1 MKMNFILILTFS
13 INASR
18 ASKSNTPKIIF
29 NQLGLAFRIS
39 PAIHGQSLDQTIP
52 DRIEPKET
60 HLSREVIDGARTL
73 EKFLNEHTET
83 WMILIESVAEQKSKI
98 FSNLKLMFDQ
108 DHGNHW

>member
-29 NQLGLAFRIS
+29 HQLGHAFRIS
-39 PAIHGQSLDQTIP
+39 PADQTIS

-60 HLSREVIDGARTL
+60 HLSREVIDKIRTL
-73 EKFLNEHTET
+73 KKFLNEHNET
-83 WMILIESVAEQKSKI
+83 WMKVIESVAEQKSKI
-98 FSNLKLMFDQ
+98 FSNLKLMFNQ
-108 DHGNHW
+108 DHGKH

>member
-1 MKMNFILILTFS
+1 MNLILILTFS

-18 ASKSNTPKIIF
+18 ASTSNTPKIIF
-29 NQLGLAFRIS
+29 HQLGHAFRIS
-39 PAIHGQSLDQTIP
+39 PAIDDQSPDQTIS
-52 DRIEPKET
+52 DRIEPKD
-60 HLSREVIDGARTL
+60 LSREAIDKLRTL

-83 WMILIESVAEQKSKI
+83 WKIVIESVAEQKSKI